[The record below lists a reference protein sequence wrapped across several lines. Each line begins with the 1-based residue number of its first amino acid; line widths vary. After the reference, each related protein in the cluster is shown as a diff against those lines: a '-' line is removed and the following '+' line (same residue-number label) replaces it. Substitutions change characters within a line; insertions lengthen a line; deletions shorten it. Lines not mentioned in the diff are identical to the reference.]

1 MLRKRILL
9 VGDPS
14 TVERLESLIRLSGCE
29 PVVPSCVSEAL
40 AAAESG
46 RLHMAIAALGTVR
59 LGGWAW
65 LFGAR
70 ERGFG
75 FPVVALLDPW
85 DWKWRDLAYRWG
97 AAIVLRSDASFDDLI
112 EVLQQAPSRV
122 PAPSPSSQSAHAAA
136 QPETRHAGP
145 PRAAA

>member
-14 TVERLESLIRLSGCE
+14 TVERLEALVRLTGCE

-40 AAAESG
+40 AAAEHG
-46 RLHMAIAALGTVR
+46 RIHLAIAALGTVR

-70 ERGFG
+70 ERHIG

-85 DWKWRDLAYRWG
+85 DWKWSDLAYRWG
-97 AAIVLRSDASFDDLI
+97 AALVLRSDAPFDDLI

-122 PAPSPSSQSAHAAA
+122 PSPSPPSQPACATPP
-136 QPETRHAGP
+136 PETV
-145 PRAAA
+145 